1 MSQNTN
7 FTKVLRTSSILTGS
21 YVAATVLGG
30 SASNGR
36 VEEYNE
42 VVFYC
47 YYTKGSLTSLEV
59 KIESSLDGT
68 NYVTETNMSI
78 TGATATLNKGEFT
91 TTEDG
96 NFKISV
102 PMSAKFVKI
111 SAKGTGTTTSSLLAI
126 EAMCQYI

>member
-1 MSQNTN
+1 MDNSN
-7 FTKVLRTSSILTGS
+7 FTKVIRSSAILTNS

-30 SASNGR
+30 GKDEGR
-36 VEEYNE
+36 VAEYNQLAAY
-42 VVFYC
+42 F

-68 NYVTETNMSI
+68 NYVQETNIAVS
-78 TGATATLNKGEFT
+78 GATITMNKGEFT

-96 NFKISV
+96 NFKITM

-111 SAKGTGTTTSSLLAI
+111 SAKGTGTLTSSLLGI
-126 EAMCQYI
+126 EAMLQYV